1 MQETHVTL
9 IERLAHGRDDESWRT
24 FVEAYWPLL
33 VRYAR
38 RRGAGEH
45 EAEDVAQDVLRVVAE
60 RIGSF
65 EHGGRTGS
73 FRAWLHRIT
82 TRKVAQLL
90 LDKGNEPNP
99 VGGTVGLGMIAAVSA
114 AGEDGDEIWEDTW
127 RKRALEV
134 AMERARGE
142 VKPATWRAFELCV
155 LEGVAPAEAAVELEM
170 SVGKVYVYKSR
181 VAHRIRRIAEHMN
194 EEIETHG

>member
-9 IERLAHGRDDESWRT
+9 IERLAHGRDEESWRT

-38 RRGAGEH
+38 RRGARED
-45 EAEDVAQDVLRVVAE
+45 EAEDVAQNVLRVVAD

-65 EHGGRTGS
+65 EHAGRTGS

-90 LDKGNEPNP
+90 LDKEKEPDA
-99 VGGTVGLGMIAAVSA
+99 VGGTVGLRMIAAVSTA
-114 AGEDGDEIWEDTW
+114 DEKSDKVWEDTW
-127 RKRALEV
+127 RKRVLEV
-134 AMERARGE
+134 AMERARAE
-142 VKPATWRAFELCV
+142 VQPATWRAFELCA
-155 LEGVAPAEAAVELEM
+155 LEGVAPAEAAAELGM
-170 SVGKVYVYKSR
+170 PMGKVYVYKSR
-181 VAHRIRRIAEHMN
+181 VAHRIRRIAERMH